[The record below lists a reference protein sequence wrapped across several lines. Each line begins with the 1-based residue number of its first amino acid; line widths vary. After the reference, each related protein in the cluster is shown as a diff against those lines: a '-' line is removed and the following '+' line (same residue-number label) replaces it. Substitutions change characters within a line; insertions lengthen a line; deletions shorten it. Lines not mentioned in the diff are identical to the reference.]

1 MAKFI
6 KVVDTNYQSEFYYN
20 VNSIVYYSASQTGEE
35 RAYLLLTNGNYVYVN
50 DTVEEI
56 TAQIARD

>member
-6 KVVDTNYQSEFYYN
+6 KVLDTNYQSEFYYN
-20 VNSIVYYSASQTGEE
+20 VDSIYYSASQTDEE
-35 RAYLLLTNGNYVYVN
+35 KAYLLLANGNYVYVN

-56 TAQIARD
+56 TAQIAGD